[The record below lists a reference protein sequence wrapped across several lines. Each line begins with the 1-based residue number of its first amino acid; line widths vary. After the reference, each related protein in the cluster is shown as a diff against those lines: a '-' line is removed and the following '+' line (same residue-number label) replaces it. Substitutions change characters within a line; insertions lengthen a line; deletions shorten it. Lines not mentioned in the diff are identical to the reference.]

1 MTHAELVR
9 ERKMSEKRRK
19 KREAA
24 EGKHTHP
31 PVGNTGATGRRIPRW
46 DDFVPPD
53 DLNTSKRR
61 VR

>member
-9 ERKMSEKRRK
+9 ERRASERRRLKRLAAEPKHVPSPVSEKRYGPK
-19 KREAA
+19 VSK
-24 EGKHTHP
+24 
-31 PVGNTGATGRRIPRW
+31 W

-53 DLNTSKRR
+53 DLNTSNRR